1 MASLPVACV
10 TAFERPFA
18 STGVD
23 YFGPLVV
30 KRGRCQVKRYG
41 CIFTCLAMRAVHIE
55 VAHSLDSESFP
66 CAFSRFTARRG
77 LPKDVYSDNGSNFIG
92 ACRILKEEFKNIQS
106 DEAQSMICNS
116 LRMKEV
122 TWHFNPPLGSHSG
135 GVWERM
141 IRSIRR
147 ILTALWV
154 NK

>member
-1 MASLPVACV
+1 
-10 TAFERPFA
+10 
-18 STGVD
+18 
-23 YFGPLVV
+23 
-30 KRGRCQVKRYG
+30 
-41 CIFTCLAMRAVHIE
+41 MRAVHIE
-55 VAHSLDSESFP
+55 VAHSLDSESFL
-66 CAFSRFTARRG
+66 CAFSRFTARRS

-135 GVWERM
+135 GVRERM

-147 ILTALWV
+147 ILTALMGEQVV
-154 NK
+154 NEKIETI